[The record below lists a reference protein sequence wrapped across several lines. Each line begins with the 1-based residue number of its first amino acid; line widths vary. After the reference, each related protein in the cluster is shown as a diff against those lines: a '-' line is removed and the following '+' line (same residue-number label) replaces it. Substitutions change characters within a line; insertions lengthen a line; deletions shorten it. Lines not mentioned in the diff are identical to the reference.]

1 MTEIQCTHCKVFR
14 NSEEFLNKRKNNI
27 TKPYFKLCEKCRAR
41 ICLKA
46 KTYEPTPR
54 VVSYKRGP
62 YAKRQGVEREKDVPS
77 LEHYE
82 IEHCIMFDPNDNK
95 YYVKLL
101 DYDAIVF
108 FGENYHSDIMFETL
122 GDAKAF
128 WEHLKSML
136 ESRTL
141 TADFEN

>member
-41 ICLKA
+41 LRFKA
-46 KTYEPTPR
+46 KTYEPRPR
-54 VVSYKRGP
+54 VTSYKRGP
-62 YAKRQGVEREKDVPS
+62 YAKRKGMTREKDVPC

-82 IEHCIMFDPNDNK
+82 VEHCIMHDPNDNK
-95 YYVKLL
+95 YYVKLF
-101 DYDAIVF
+101 DYDAVVF
-108 FGENYHSDIMFETL
+108 FGEDYHSDVVFETL

-136 ESRTL
+136 EFRTD
-141 TADFEN
+141 TADLEN

>member
-46 KTYEPTPR
+46 KTYEPAPR

-62 YAKRQGVEREKDVPS
+62 YAKRQGVERIKNAPC

-136 ESRTL
+136 ESRTD
-141 TADFEN
+141 TADLEN

>member
-1 MTEIQCTHCKVFR
+1 MR
-14 NSEEFLNKRKNNI
+14 
-27 TKPYFKLCEKCRAR
+27 LCQ
-41 ICLKA
+41 KA
-46 KTYEPTPR
+46 KNYEPQPR

-82 IEHCIMFDPNDNK
+82 IEHCIMHDPNDNK

-108 FGENYHSDIMFETL
+108 FGEDYHSDIMFETL

-128 WEHLKSML
+128 REHLKSML

>member
-27 TKPYFKLCEKCRAR
+27 TKPYFKLCEKCRLR
-41 ICLKA
+41 LCQKA
-46 KTYEPTPR
+46 KTYEPRPR
-54 VVSYKRGP
+54 VTSYKRGP
-62 YAKRQGVEREKDVPS
+62 YAKRKGVTREKDLTR
-77 LEHYE
+77 LEHYK

-108 FGENYHSDIMFETL
+108 SEKITTQTLCLKRWVMQRHFGNI
-122 GDAKAF
+122 
-128 WEHLKSML
+128 
-136 ESRTL
+136 
-141 TADFEN
+141 

>member
-1 MTEIQCTHCKVFR
+1 M
-14 NSEEFLNKRKNNI
+14 
-27 TKPYFKLCEKCRAR
+27 
-41 ICLKA
+41 
-46 KTYEPTPR
+46 
-54 VVSYKRGP
+54 VSYKRGP
-62 YAKRQGVEREKDVPS
+62 YAKRQGVERIKSAPS

-141 TADFEN
+141 TADLKN

>member
-1 MTEIQCTHCKVFR
+1 MRLRQ
-14 NSEEFLNKRKNNI
+14 
-27 TKPYFKLCEKCRAR
+27 
-41 ICLKA
+41 KA
-46 KTYEPTPR
+46 KTYEPQPR

-62 YAKRQGVEREKDVPS
+62 YAKRKGMTRIKDTPS

-108 FGENYHSDIMFETL
+108 FGEDYHSDIMFETL

>member
-41 ICLKA
+41 LRYKA
-46 KTYEPTPR
+46 KTYEPQPR

-62 YAKRQGVEREKDVPS
+62 YAKRQGVERIKSAPS

-82 IEHCIMFDPNDNK
+82 VEHCIMHDPNDNK
-95 YYVKLL
+95 YYVKLV
-101 DYDAIVF
+101 DYDAVVF
-108 FGENYHSDIMFETL
+108 FGEDYHSDVRFDML
-122 GDAKAF
+122 GDARAF
-128 WEHLKSML
+128 LDYLNSVL
-136 ESRTL
+136 QSRTL
-141 TADFEN
+141 TADLEN

>member
-62 YAKRQGVEREKDVPS
+62 YAKRQGVVREKDVPS

-82 IEHCIMFDPNDNK
+82 IEHCIMHDPNDNK
-95 YYVKLL
+95 YYVKLMV
-101 DYDAIVF
+101 YDAVVF
-108 FGENYHSDIMFETL
+108 FGEDYHSDVMFDTL
-122 GDAKAF
+122 GDARAF
-128 WEHLKSML
+128 WEHLKCML
-136 ESRTL
+136 ESRTD
-141 TADFEN
+141 TADLEN